1 MKLNRDL
8 TILATMVFIKQKS
21 GINKINILDG
31 FAATGIRGL
40 RLIKEIDQNVDYRF
54 RIGCIDSNDIIG
66 RELIELNYK
75 ENGINEERFRIFE
88 SSVDSHLKQNND
100 FYDMIDV
107 DPYGSFAPYLKQSI
121 INIRLGGLLCLSA
134 TDLSVLD
141 GQYHKY
147 LIKEHQ
153 HILTSVED
161 YMEVIEYLDSC
172 IVKKVESEYQSMQS
186 VSKPNRMEDK

>member
-1 MKLNRDL
+1 
-8 TILATMVFIKQKS
+8 
-21 GINKINILDG
+21 
-31 FAATGIRGL
+31 
-40 RLIKEIDQNVDYRF
+40 
-54 RIGCIDSNDIIG
+54 
-66 RELIELNYK
+66 
-75 ENGINEERFRIFE
+75 
-88 SSVDSHLKQNND
+88 
-100 FYDMIDV
+100 MIDV

-172 IVKKVESEYQSMQS
+172 IVKKVESEY
-186 VSKPNRMEDK
+186 